1 MTNVTTLKPNKA
13 LLETVNKL
21 IQNMAVVTTPA
32 TAIVNIC
39 QTVIN
44 TLREDEQ
51 APLVKSSF
59 MALASSSKFCN
70 HIISN
75 RLDLI
80 SEDVSYEVLEMGEH
94 YCKAIIKVITQN
106 QASPAVSIVVSSTA
120 RQVSGKP
127 NTQEVE
133 VLDSLPAMAAMDFSR
148 NSSMAVTL
156 IHDLYDNHRRT
167 PSLVARPL
175 VRQAG
180 KLGDNMCGIRT
191 TNNSLP
197 SRYLVNVDA
206 VTAIDENAP
215 YDINTL
221 D

>member
-1 MTNVTTLKPNKA
+1 MTNVTTLTPNKT
-13 LLETVNKL
+13 LLKNVNKIL
-21 IQNMAVVTTPA
+21 REMVVVSTPA

-44 TLREDEQ
+44 TLREDVQ
-51 APLVKSSF
+51 ADVVKSSF

-80 SEDVSYEVLEMGEH
+80 SENVSYEILEINEH
-94 YCKAIIKVITQN
+94 HCKAVIKVIAQN
-106 QASPAVSIVVSSTA
+106 QASPAVSIIVTSTA

-127 NTQEVE
+127 NVQELE
-133 VLDSLPAMAAMDFSR
+133 VLSELRPMAAMDFSH
-148 NSSMAVTL
+148 NSTMALTL
-156 IHDLYDNHRRT
+156 IHDLYDTHRRT
-167 PSLVARPL
+167 PALVARPL
-175 VRQAG
+175 IRKAG

-197 SRYLVNVDA
+197 SRYLVNVDV
-206 VTAIDENAP
+206 VTAIDESEP